1 MDRKLV
7 YNGKEINQMSKEE
20 LENQLKINKERIK
33 MRNLFFLS
41 IILILILIYP
51 LIAIF
56 PFIICLITTYWLLQ
70 NNDEIEKEINQKR

>member
-41 IILILILIYP
+41 IIFILILIYP

-70 NNDEIEKEINQKR
+70 NNDEIEKEINQRR